1 MFFSHDR
8 AGGMR
13 FFGCFALFCGAVVF
27 TFAVIEFQRDRDL
40 RSRGETASAV
50 VVGRDTET
58 EDSDGNRI
66 TKYRIRA
73 RYRAGSRQVERE
85 FPVSSAMYSVH
96 PTGSQIELVFDPGD
110 PASARLSE
118 DLRSGAGYLLP
129 GGLGVALLT
138 VGLGFLIAA
147 NIVKAR
153 DQSEADVPS
162 LEEALARA
170 RLKR

>member
-1 MFFSHDR
+1 
-8 AGGMR
+8 
-13 FFGCFALFCGAVVF
+13 
-27 TFAVIEFQRDRDL
+27 
-40 RSRGETASAV
+40 
-50 VVGRDTET
+50 
-58 EDSDGNRI
+58 
-66 TKYRIRA
+66 
-73 RYRAGSRQVERE
+73 
-85 FPVSSAMYSVH
+85 MYSVH